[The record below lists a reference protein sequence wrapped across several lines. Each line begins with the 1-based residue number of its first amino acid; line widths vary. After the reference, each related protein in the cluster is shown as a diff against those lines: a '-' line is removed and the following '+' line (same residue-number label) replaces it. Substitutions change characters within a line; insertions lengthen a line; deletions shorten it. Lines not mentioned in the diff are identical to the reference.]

1 MTSKRQM
8 WFMKVM
14 AVICS
19 IAVIIMVVV
28 LFIENAPKKS
38 STFSPPP
45 FESAAQSGIPNV
57 PEDLGWDEIDAK
69 AYRLSIC
76 GGIQINDNKAD
87 VYFTNPVEN
96 DVWMKLRILDSNEKI
111 IAETGLIR
119 SGEYVQSILFTTIPE
134 DGNSVKLKVMAY
146 EPNTYY
152 SAGCVILNTV
162 VDQ

>member
-1 MTSKRQM
+1 MCIR
-8 WFMKVM
+8 
-14 AVICS
+14 
-19 IAVIIMVVV
+19 
-28 LFIENAPKKS
+28 
-38 STFSPPP
+38 
-45 FESAAQSGIPNV
+45 
-57 PEDLGWDEIDAK
+57 D
-69 AYRLSIC
+69 R
-76 GGIQINDNKAD
+76 
-87 VYFTNPVEN
+87 YFTNPVEN

-119 SGEYVQSILFTTIPE
+119 PGEYVQSILFTTIPE